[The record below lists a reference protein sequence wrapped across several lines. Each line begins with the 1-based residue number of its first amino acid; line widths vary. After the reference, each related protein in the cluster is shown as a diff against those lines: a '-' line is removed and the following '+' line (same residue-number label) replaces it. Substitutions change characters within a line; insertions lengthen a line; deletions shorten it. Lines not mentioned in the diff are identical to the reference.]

1 MRRILDFSN
10 LYFLIAFLK
19 NYKYKNDRKLL
30 DPESSEILNL
40 LRSFHEFQDDN
51 QSLFMFNVVTLG
63 SI

>member
-1 MRRILDFSN
+1 MI
-10 LYFLIAFLK
+10 
-19 NYKYKNDRKLL
+19 
-30 DPESSEILNL
+30 ESFWILNL